1 MASLHQRTNGR
12 FRISY
17 YYGGRRFFAS
27 LKTKLE
33 REATLTMHR
42 LEENLQDLERG
53 RLVLPEDADLSRFLL
68 SDGRMLSKP
77 VLKKGI
83 SLKDLFA
90 RYEKD
95 TPEGIK
101 ENNTRNM
108 ERIHMRR
115 LLKELGAH
123 LATEKVTQDVL
134 QQYVQTR
141 SSHQG
146 RGGNKLSHVTIKKE
160 LSTLSGIWNK
170 FALPL
175 GIVAKELSIKGLLFS
190 KRKSKP
196 PFQTRT
202 QIERQISRG
211 GLTDSEIAQLWECL
225 FLTLPEVDE
234 LLSFIDKA
242 ATPAIRVM
250 FFLAAHS
257 GARRSEMLR
266 IKIDD
271 IDIEGER
278 IQLREKKKDRSR
290 DETYRSI
297 PLTPKLLEVLKD
309 WVLNHPGG
317 QMLIVDQKGK
327 PLTLS
332 QVSRGFRTVVQS
344 SKWEVLLGWHVLRHS
359 FASNCASRGIDQR
372 IIDEWMGH
380 QTEEMR
386 RRYRHMIP
394 SNEQR
399 AIHLVFGGG

>member
-1 MASLHQRTNGR
+1 MASLHQRANGS

-17 YYGGRRFFAS
+17 YFGGRRFFAS
-27 LKTKLE
+27 LKTRHE
-33 REATLTMHR
+33 REATITMHR

-53 RLVLPEDADLSRFLL
+53 RLAIPDGADLSRFLL
-68 SDGRMLSKP
+68 SDGRVISKP
-77 VLKKGI
+77 VLRKSI

-90 RYEKD
+90 RYEKEVPD
-95 TPEGIK
+95 GIK
-101 ENNTRNM
+101 EDNTLNM

-115 LLKELGAH
+115 LLKELGTS
-123 LATEKVTQDVL
+123 LTTESVTREVL
-134 QQYVQTR
+134 QEYVKTR
-141 SSHQG
+141 SNHQG

-160 LSTLSGIWNK
+160 LSTLSGIWNR

-175 GIVAKELSIKGLLFS
+175 GIVDKELSTKGLLFS

-196 PFQTRT
+196 PFQTRS

-211 GLTDSEIAQLWECL
+211 GLSDLEIDQLWECL
-225 FLTLPEVDE
+225 FLTLPEVAE
-234 LLSFIDKA
+234 LLSFVNSA
-242 ATPAIRVM
+242 ATPAIRIM

-266 IKIDD
+266 VRIDD
-271 IDIEGER
+271 IDLEGER
-278 IQLREKKKDRSR
+278 IQLREKKKDRSKV
-290 DETYRSI
+290 ETYRSI
-297 PLTPKLLEVLKD
+297 PLTPKLLEVLKE

-317 QMLIVDQKGK
+317 QMLIVDHKGK

-332 QVSRGFRTVVQS
+332 QVSRGFRTVVQN
-344 SKWEVLLGWHVLRHS
+344 SKWEVLQGWHALRHS
-359 FASNCASRGIDQR
+359 FASNCAVRGIDQR

-399 AIHLVFGGG
+399 AIHLVFAGG